1 MSNSEPTQEW
11 QLPTMVSGEPPD
23 LGKVVLEREFPSD
36 EALVT
41 PTVVR
46 IMEFMVQEGL
56 VVEDR
61 RNQVGMCVE
70 EALQNA
76 VVHGNQQDFR
86 KFVRAV
92 IYLDDTQWT
101 MRIDDQGEGFELGD
115 VPDPRE
121 GEGLW
126 GESGRGLSLMSL
138 YMDEVKYYR
147 DGRTLVISQ
156 HL

>member
-1 MSNSEPTQEW
+1 MSNSDSTQQW
-11 QLPTMVSGEPPD
+11 NMPTMVSGDPPD
-23 LGKVVLEREFPSD
+23 LGNPVLEREFPSD

-41 PTVVR
+41 PTLVR

-56 VVEDR
+56 VVEDQ
-61 RNQVGMCVE
+61 RNQVGMCIE

-76 VVHGNQQDFR
+76 VLHGNQGDFR
-86 KFVRAV
+86 KFVKAV
-92 IYLDDTQWT
+92 IYLDDVQWA
-101 MRIDDQGEGFELGD
+101 MRIDDEGEGFELGD

-121 GEGLW
+121 EEGLW

-138 YMDEVKYYR
+138 YMDEVKFYR
-147 DGRTLVISQ
+147 DGKTLVIIK